1 MITTKEAEALFLQ
14 GEFGKSFDA
23 LRVLTKDEND
33 GRAQFLLSMF
43 YFYGILVPED
53 NDQFG
58 EYIDKAANAEEPL
71 AFLFLIFMREK
82 SKEQVEAYR
91 DLMKVLRDMAKEND
105 AFAMY
110 QIGIMYERGLGVK
123 ADMEKA
129 LAWFEKAGNL
139 GLAMAM
145 VEAGKLYGNEELPFS
160 DAHQSYLWYL
170 KGAGLGYHEAELHL
184 GDCYYVGFGVDED
197 VQKAEI
203 CFQRAA
209 EHGSTE
215 ACDALGTMYILGDG
229 DAPDFDKALEYF
241 QQGALVGDANCCY
254 KLGDCYF
261 YGRGTPVDLDSAKE
275 WYERAWDLGSAAA
288 AASLGMLHIIHSTS
302 EEVDD
307 QARDEEQAL
316 GFQWVQKAADAGD
329 VNGMA
334 YLGNCYA
341 EGIGVEP
348 DEEKAKTYLTEAAN
362 EGQIEAISKL
372 GELALQEGN
381 HFEAVKQFR
390 EAADQGYPRA
400 ENFLGICYAEGLGV
414 QRNLRSAE
422 EWFRRSDAQGDPDA
436 RVLMK
441 EYLKI

>member
-1 MITTKEAEALFLQ
+1 MMTTKEAESLFLQ
-14 GEFGKSFDA
+14 GEFEKSFDA
-23 LRVLTKDEND
+23 LQVLTKDEKD

-58 EYIDKAANAEEPL
+58 ECIDKATDAEEPL
-71 AFLFLIFMREK
+71 AFLFMIFLREK
-82 SKEQVEAYR
+82 NKEQIEAYR
-91 DLMKVLRDMAKEND
+91 DLMKILRDLAKEND
-105 AFAMY
+105 AFAMQ

-123 ADMEKA
+123 ADLATA
-129 LAWFEKAGNL
+129 LSWFEQSSPL
-139 GLAMAM
+139 GLVMAM
-145 VEAGKLYGNEELPFS
+145 VDAGKLYGNEELPFS
-160 DAHQSYLWYL
+160 DARKAYLWYL
-170 KGAGLGYHEAELHL
+170 RGAGMGYHEAELHL
-184 GDCYYVGFGVDED
+184 GDCYYVGFGVEED
-197 VQKAEI
+197 PEKAEI

-209 EHGSTE
+209 DHGNHE
-215 ACDALGTMYILGDG
+215 ACDALGTMYVLGDS
-229 DAPDFDKALEYF
+229 AEPDFDKARKYF
-241 QQGALVGDANCCY
+241 EMGAFAGDAGCCY

-261 YGRGTPVDLDSAKE
+261 YGRGTEVDLESAKE

-288 AASLGMLHIIHSTS
+288 AASLGMLHIIHSS
-302 EEVDD
+302 D
-307 QARDEEQAL
+307 ANDEDYEKEQEL

-329 VNGMA
+329 VNGLA

-341 EGIGVEP
+341 EGIGVAP
-348 DEEKAKTYLTEAAN
+348 DTEKAKVYLTEAAN

-372 GELALQEGN
+372 GELALQEGD
-381 HFEAVKQFR
+381 HFEAIKQFR

-400 ENFLGICYAEGLGV
+400 ENFLGICYAEGIGV
-414 QRNLRSAE
+414 PKNLRSAE

>member
-1 MITTKEAEALFLQ
+1 MMTTKEAESLFLQ
-14 GEFGKSFDA
+14 GKFQECFDA
-23 LRVLTKDEND
+23 LRVLVKDEND
-33 GRAQFLLSMF
+33 GRAQFLLSLF

-58 EYIDKAANAEEPL
+58 EYIDRAADAAEAL
-71 AFLFLIFMREK
+71 AFLFMIFPRES
-82 SKEQVEAYR
+82 SKEKIEAFR
-91 DLMKVLRDMAKEND
+91 DLMKLLRDLAKEKD
-105 AFAMY
+105 PFAMH
-110 QIGIMYERGLGVK
+110 QIGMMYERGLGVK

-129 LAWFEKAGNL
+129 LSWFERAADL
-139 GLAMAM
+139 GLVMAM
-145 VEAGKLYGNEELPFS
+145 VEAGKLYSNEDLPFY
-160 DAHQSYLWYL
+160 DARKAYVWYL

-184 GDCYYVGFGVDED
+184 GDCYYVGFGVEED
-197 VQKAEI
+197 VEKAEI

-209 EHGSTE
+209 DHGSHE
-215 ACDALGTMYILGDG
+215 ACDALGTIYVLGDG
-229 DAPDFDKALEYF
+229 AEPDFDKARKYF
-241 QQGALVGDANCCY
+241 EMGAFAGDANCCY

-261 YGRGTPVDLDSAKE
+261 YGRGTEVDLDSAKE

-288 AASLGMLHIIHSTS
+288 AASLGMLHIIHASDS
-302 EEVDD
+302 N
-307 QARDEEQAL
+307 DEEYEKEQEL

-329 VNGMA
+329 VNGLA

-341 EGIGVEP
+341 EGIGVAP
-348 DEEKAKTYLTEAAN
+348 DTEKAKTYLTEAAN

-381 HFEAVKQFR
+381 HFEAIKQFR

-400 ENFLGICYAEGLGV
+400 ENFLGICYAEGIGV
-414 QRNLRSAE
+414 PKNLRSSE

-436 RVLMK
+436 RILMK

>member
-1 MITTKEAEALFLQ
+1 MMTTKEAESLFLQ
-14 GEFGKSFDA
+14 GKFQECFDE
-23 LRVLTKDEND
+23 LRILVKDEND
-33 GRAQFLLSMF
+33 GRAQFLLSLF

-58 EYIDKAANAEEPL
+58 EYIDRAADAEEVL
-71 AFLFLIFMREK
+71 AFLFMIFPRES
-82 SKEQVEAYR
+82 SKEKIEAFR
-91 DLMKVLRDMAKEND
+91 DLMKLLRDLAKEKD
-105 AFAMY
+105 PFAMH
-110 QIGIMYERGLGVK
+110 QIGMMYERGLGVK

-129 LAWFEKAGNL
+129 LSWFERAADL
-139 GLAMAM
+139 GLVMAM
-145 VEAGKLYGNEELPFS
+145 VEAGKLYSNEDLPFY
-160 DAHQSYLWYL
+160 DARKAYVWYL

-184 GDCYYVGFGVDED
+184 GDCYYVGLGVEED
-197 VQKAEI
+197 AEKAEI

-209 EHGSTE
+209 DHGSHE
-215 ACDALGTMYILGDG
+215 ACDALGTIYVLGDG
-229 DAPDFDKALEYF
+229 AEPDFDKARKYF
-241 QQGALVGDANCCY
+241 EMGAFAGDANCCY

-261 YGRGTPVDLDSAKE
+261 YGRGTEVDLNSAKE

-288 AASLGMLHIIHSTS
+288 AASLGMLHIIHAG
-302 EEVDD
+302 DGN
-307 QARDEEQAL
+307 DEEEQKEQEL

-329 VNGMA
+329 VNGLA

-341 EGIGVEP
+341 EGIGVAP
-348 DEEKAKTYLTEAAN
+348 DTEKAKTYLTEAAN

-381 HFEAVKQFR
+381 HFEAIKQFR

-400 ENFLGICYAEGLGV
+400 ENFLGICYAEGIGV
-414 QRNLRSAE
+414 PKNLRSSE

-436 RVLMK
+436 RILMK

>member
-1 MITTKEAEALFLQ
+1 MMTTKEAESLFLQ
-14 GEFGKSFDA
+14 GKFQECFDA
-23 LRVLTKDEND
+23 LRVLVKDEND
-33 GRAQFLLSMF
+33 GRAQFLLSLF

-58 EYIDKAANAEEPL
+58 EYIDRAADAEEVL
-71 AFLFLIFMREK
+71 AFLFMIFPRES
-82 SKEQVEAYR
+82 SKEKIEAFR
-91 DLMKVLRDMAKEND
+91 DLMKLLRDLAKEKD
-105 AFAMY
+105 PFAMH
-110 QIGIMYERGLGVK
+110 QIGMMYERGLGVK

-129 LAWFEKAGNL
+129 LSWFERAADL
-139 GLAMAM
+139 GLVMAM
-145 VEAGKLYGNEELPFS
+145 VEAGKLYSNEDLPFY
-160 DAHQSYLWYL
+160 DARKAYVWYL

-184 GDCYYVGFGVDED
+184 GDCYYVGFGVEED
-197 VQKAEI
+197 VEKAEI

-209 EHGSTE
+209 DHGSHE
-215 ACDALGTMYILGDG
+215 ACDALGTIYVLGDG
-229 DAPDFDKALEYF
+229 AEPDFDKARKYF
-241 QQGALVGDANCCY
+241 EMGAFAGDANCCY

-261 YGRGTPVDLDSAKE
+261 YGRGTEVDLNSAKE

-288 AASLGMLHIIHSTS
+288 AASLGMLHIIHA
-302 EEVDD
+302 DD
-307 QARDEEQAL
+307 GNDEECEKEQEL

-329 VNGMA
+329 VNGLA

-341 EGIGVEP
+341 EGIGVAP
-348 DEEKAKTYLTEAAN
+348 DTEKAKTYLTEAAN

-381 HFEAVKQFR
+381 HFEAIKQFR

-400 ENFLGICYAEGLGV
+400 ENFLGICYAEGIGV
-414 QRNLRSAE
+414 PKNLRSSE

-436 RVLMK
+436 RILMK